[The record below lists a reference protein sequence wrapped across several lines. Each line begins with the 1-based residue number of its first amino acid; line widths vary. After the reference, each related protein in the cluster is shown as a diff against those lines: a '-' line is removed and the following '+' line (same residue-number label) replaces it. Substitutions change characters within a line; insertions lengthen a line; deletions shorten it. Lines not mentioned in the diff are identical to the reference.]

1 MVNDLKNSEAV
12 AEEIRHNGGK
22 AVAAPGSATNGG
34 AIVDIAIRAYGRV
47 DVLINNAGVLRDRS
61 LIKME
66 DSSWDAV
73 LDVHLNGMYQVTKAA
88 WPHFIRQG
96 RGRVVNTTST
106 SGIYGFFGQGNYSAA
121 VSDAHSIRPRAEILT
136 NHRSWACLGWQTL

>member
-1 MVNDLKNSEAV
+1 MVNDLRNSEAV
-12 AEEIRHNGGK
+12 AEEIRNNGGE
-22 AVAAPGSATNGG
+22 AVAAPGSATNGA
-34 AIVDIAIRAYGRV
+34 AIVDKAIQTYGRV
-47 DVLINNAGVLRDRS
+47 DVVINNAGVLRDRT

-88 WPHFIRQG
+88 WPYFLRQG

-121 VSDAHSIRPRAEILT
+121 VSDAHSIWRAAVILT
-136 NHRSWACLGWQTL
+136 HS